1 MRTLRSTLKA
11 LEGTLESLIKDKDL
25 KKVEAVTVLKAAEA
39 SKEFQEHAKNEPG
52 KHHVIGVRIGNEEF
66 RLDEQQRFQQ
76 DPAQFFEETQTDS
89 LDKQQTQI
97 GSFSSGKYEGNIN
110 TAVFDCT
117 CGKVHEGFTPQQ
129 AHEAAAFERF
139 ATEYGANI
147 AKDAKEK
154 GDDGKYNPMPQSDK
168 GDSAYL
174 SGIAPA
180 EGSSFGSSEY
190 LLGGSDT
197 SSGYEASGKQK
208 KSLYHS

>member
-1 MRTLRSTLKA
+1 MQAPRTEGDERRMRTLRSTLKA

-39 SKEFQEHAKNEPG
+39 SKEFQEHAKSEPG
-52 KHHVIGVRIGNEEF
+52 
-66 RLDEQQRFQQ
+66 
-76 DPAQFFEETQTDS
+76 
-89 LDKQQTQI
+89 KQQTQI

-197 SSGYEASGKQK
+197 SSGYEASGK
-208 KSLYHS
+208 